1 MTSSTNASSG
11 SGSSTTVS
19 TSSSGAVAA
28 AAAAAAPGVTSA
40 SVGEIFQEAGSA
52 FQQLGEL
59 TRSLHIKNEAAS
71 TSSKWT
77 ETELAFFR
85 SSIRR
90 FSSDLLT
97 LTTHMRKKTRQQM
110 KISLKRK
117 AYEEAGVP
125 SDKAPGFA
133 SQTVKDNPAERLSP
147 LIYEDEEMK
156 TEPTTTDLPSPTPA
170 SPTHTSPTTTTTPTS
185 SAMSIKRSR
194 GEEMTLNSLNAEP
207 DKDDTLEDGEL
218 RDEDAQDE
226 VKDND
231 GFSLSEH
238 IR

>member
-1 MTSSTNASSG
+1 MTSSTNGSTGSASST
-11 SGSSTTVS
+11 SIS
-19 TSSSGAVAA
+19 TSSSSASIPAP
-28 AAAAAAPGVTSA
+28 PGVTSV
-40 SVGEIFQEAGSA
+40 SVGEIFKEAGSA

-59 TRSLHIKNEAAS
+59 TQSLNIRNEAAS

-97 LTTHMRKKTRQQM
+97 LTTHMRKKTKQQM

-125 SDKAPGFA
+125 SDKASVYA
-133 SQTVKDNPAERLSP
+133 SQTIKDNPAERLSP

-156 TEPTTTDLPSPTPA
+156 REPTTTESPSPTPV
-170 SPTHTSPTTTTTPTS
+170 SPVMT
-185 SAMSIKRSR
+185 IKRSR

-207 DKDDTLEDGEL
+207 DKDDTLEEGEL
-218 RDEDAQDE
+218 KDEDTELKDE
-226 VKDND
+226 DTTKDND
-231 GFSLSEH
+231 GFSLNDVDR